1 MIFFKSNN
9 AITGI
14 IKGVI
19 IAFLFTIFAL
29 IIFSILLVYTNIS
42 EQTIAPVIITVTGI
56 SILMGSSIATRKL
69 KNNGLL
75 NGATIGFIYM
85 MILYLISSTA
95 NSDFSI
101 TFLTIIILLA
111 GIIGGIIG
119 GVIGVNT

>member
-19 IAFLFTIFAL
+19 IAFLVTIFAL

>member
-1 MIFFKSNN
+1 MSFFKSNN
-9 AITGI
+9 VITSI

-29 IIFSILLVYTNIS
+29 IIFSIVLVYTNIS

-56 SILMGSSIATRKL
+56 SILVGSSIATRKL

-85 MILYLISSTA
+85 MILYLISSIA

-101 TFLTIIILLA
+101 TSLTIIILLA

>member
-1 MIFFKSNN
+1 MSFFKSNN
-9 AITGI
+9 VITSI

-29 IIFSILLVYTNIS
+29 IIFSIVLVYTNIS

-56 SILMGSSIATRKL
+56 SMLVGSSIATRKL

-85 MILYLISSTA
+85 MILYLISSIA

-101 TFLTIIILLA
+101 TSLTIIILLA

>member
-9 AITGI
+9 AITSI

>member
-9 AITGI
+9 AITSI

-85 MILYLISSTA
+85 MILYLISSIA

-101 TFLTIIILLA
+101 TILTIIILLA

>member
-9 AITGI
+9 TITSI

-19 IAFLFTIFAL
+19 IAFFFFFFAL